1 MSVREWSKL
10 KYLDPEKVLVGL
22 RDIALTYPLNKF
34 PQEVATLRSREMR
47 PYGEGRQCA
56 LFCYFMGKA
65 LGIDVK
71 VAMVERSDY
80 DCVAYLDKNGKN
92 NFIPIQMKE
101 FVPENVN
108 ANASLQSLI
117 ESLSKYVDSESLV
130 VAVHINRCGTIK
142 MSELSFPPLNIGALW
157 FFGAN
162 GSDQTIW
169 TVIGNVLK
177 PNARFYELRYPG
189 T

>member
-22 RDIALTYPLNKF
+22 RDIALKYPLRELPK
-34 PQEVATLRSREMR
+34 EVATLRSREMR

-65 LGIDVK
+65 LGVDVK

-80 DCVAYLDKNGKN
+80 DCVAYFDRNDAN

-101 FVPENVN
+101 YVPDNIN
-108 ANASLQSLI
+108 ANVSLQALI
-117 ESLSKYVDSESLV
+117 ESLSKYVNSESLV

-142 MSELSFPPLNIGALW
+142 MPELLFPKLNIGALW

-162 GSDQTIW
+162 GKDQTEW
-169 TVIGNVLK
+169 TLIGNVLK